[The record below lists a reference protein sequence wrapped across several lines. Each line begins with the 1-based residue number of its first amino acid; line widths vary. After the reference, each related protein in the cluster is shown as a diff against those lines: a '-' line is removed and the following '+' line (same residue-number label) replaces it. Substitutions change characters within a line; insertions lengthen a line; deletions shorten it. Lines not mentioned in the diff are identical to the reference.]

1 MPTMAKKIQSNECSL
16 TAAVWA
22 KLEAKAA
29 EARSVHPAKP
39 IVQSCIVRSNQ
50 SNVRRLEVTH
60 GCHLPVTLPRMSMA
74 PPDLLNDR
82 NHPGEFHVKQ
92 CSPQPSFGDR
102 GIPPHSHGLRDVR
115 VSLGRR

>member
-22 KLEAKAA
+22 NLEA
-29 EARSVHPAKP
+29 
-39 IVQSCIVRSNQ
+39 
-50 SNVRRLEVTH
+50 TH
-60 GCHLPVTLPRMSMA
+60 GCHHPVTLTRMSMA

-82 NHPGEFHVKQ
+82 NHPGEFYVKQ
-92 CSPQPSFGDR
+92 CSSQPSFGDR
-102 GIPPHSHGLRDVR
+102 GNPPHSHGLRDVR